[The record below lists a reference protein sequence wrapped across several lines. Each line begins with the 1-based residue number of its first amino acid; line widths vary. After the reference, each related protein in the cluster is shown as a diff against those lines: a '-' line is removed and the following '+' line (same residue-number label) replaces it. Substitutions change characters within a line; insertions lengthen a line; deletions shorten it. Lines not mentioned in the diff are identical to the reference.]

1 MGIQIRSECPFL
13 WRDMEKQNKSEKKN
27 FIWKTKHTPLKD
39 RKTSSGLTFWPE
51 KVESDGDGE
60 NADQR

>member
-1 MGIQIRSECPFL
+1 
-13 WRDMEKQNKSEKKN
+13 MEKQNKSEKKN

-39 RKTSSGLTFWPE
+39 RKTSSGLTFCPE

-60 NADQR
+60 DADQR

>member
-1 MGIQIRSECPFL
+1 
-13 WRDMEKQNKSEKKN
+13 MEKQNKSEKKN

-60 NADQR
+60 DVDQR